1 MPNRMNIWDEYCDW
15 LIEKVEFNVKEYDR
29 LVNKLHNTPFIF
41 LLDRDEDRV
50 DDALALR
57 DEFFSE
63 FGLKYGDFDRGCSV
77 LEVLVAL
84 ACRLD
89 EEYIGDPADPHPG
102 MIFEEMLENLGLL
115 RYDDRRYH
123 EDEVEE
129 ILDIWIEREFKF
141 DGRGSPFPV
150 LDCRG
155 DQRNVTM
162 WSQAMKYVSEN
173 Y

>member
-1 MPNRMNIWDEYCDW
+1 MPNRMDIWEDYCDW
-15 LIEKVEFNVKEYDR
+15 LVEKVDFDGENYSK
-29 LVNKLHNTPFIF
+29 LVELLHNTPFIF
-41 LLDRDEDRV
+41 LLERDEDRV

-89 EEYIGDPADPHPG
+89 AEYIGDPADPHPE

-115 RYDDRRYH
+115 RFKDRRF
-123 EDEVEE
+123 ESNRVEE
-129 ILDIWIEREFKF
+129 IVDRWIDRDFDF
-141 DGRGSPFPV
+141 DGVGSPFPL
-150 LDCRG
+150 LDARR
-155 DQRNVTM
+155 DQREVTL